1 MDGTQLPQSAR
12 TPDVIRTADGASL
25 YLRSWGAGA
34 PVLFLHSWSMSGDMW
49 RYQMAHL
56 ADRGARCIAFDR
68 RGHGRSSDPGRGYD
82 YDTLADD
89 VAAVIEALD
98 LTDVT
103 LVSHSMGCGE
113 AVRYLT
119 RHGSARVKRLVL
131 LAPTTPF
138 LLKTDDNPAG
148 VDAAMF
154 EAVRDL
160 WRRDFDQW
168 MDDNAAPFFTPETS
182 PAMVRW
188 VLSMTHTVSLR
199 AAIECN
205 VAVAGTDFR
214 AELKAIDV
222 PTLVIQGDRDASGPV
237 EITGR
242 PTADLIPGAKL
253 VVYEG
258 APHGLFV
265 THMDRLNADLAA
277 FIEG

>member
-1 MDGTQLPQSAR
+1 MDGTHLPQGAP
-12 TPDVIRTADGASL
+12 TPDVIRTKDGVSL

-34 PVLFLHSWSMSGDMW
+34 PVLFLHSWTMSGDMW

-89 VAAVIEALD
+89 VAAVIQALD
-98 LTDVT
+98 LTGVT
-103 LVSHSMGCGE
+103 LVGHSMGCGE
-113 AVRYLT
+113 IVRYLT
-119 RHGSARVKRLVL
+119 RHGSAQVSKIVL

-138 LLKTDDNPAG
+138 LLKTPDNPNGIDGAL
-148 VDAAMF
+148 F
-154 EAVRDL
+154 EAVRGL
-160 WRRDFDQW
+160 WRADFDQW

-182 PAMVRW
+182 PTMVRW
-188 VLSMTHTVSLR
+188 VLSMTHAVSLR
-199 AAIECN
+199 AAIDCN
-205 VAVAGTDFR
+205 VAVAETDFR
-214 AELKAIDV
+214 QELKAIGM

-242 PTADLIPGAKL
+242 PTADLIPGARL
-253 VVYEG
+253 IVYEG
-258 APHGLFV
+258 APHGLFA
-265 THMDRLNADLAA
+265 THIERLNSDLAA